1 MNTGKLPNE
10 LMNKLL
16 AKIHSN
22 DPRVILGPSLGED
35 AAIIAMENRNLVV
48 SSDPITFTS
57 TDIGWYSVHINAN
70 DIATRGAKPLW
81 FLATILAPPD
91 TNEST
96 IENVLFQIKETCNS
110 LEIELVGGH
119 TEITEG
125 VTNLIVSGTMLGETI
140 NESILRTSNIKSG
153 DSILLTKHIGIE
165 GTGVLA
171 HEFENTL
178 LRSGIDKSLI
188 NEAQNFIF
196 EPGLSV
202 INEALFSM
210 DNFQIKCMHDP
221 TEGGLSTALIEL
233 SESVNKKFIIEE
245 KNIPISSITKEICN
259 TLHIDPLGILSSGCL
274 LIFCE
279 SSSAKT
285 LQQSLETNNIPTSII
300 GKVMEGNGV
309 HLLQNEIEKPMPEFD
324 RDEIARY
331 ISDTT
336 KDI

>member
-57 TDIGWYSVHINAN
+57 TDIGWYAVHINAN

-91 TNEST
+91 TNEAT
-96 IENVLFQIKETCNS
+96 IENVLSQIKETCNS

-178 LRSGIDKSLI
+178 LKSGIDKSLI

-202 INEALFSM
+202 INEALF
-210 DNFQIKCMHDP
+210 
-221 TEGGLSTALIEL
+221 LSLI
-233 SESVNKKFIIEE
+233 
-245 KNIPISSITKEICN
+245 
-259 TLHIDPLGILSSGCL
+259 HI
-274 LIFCE
+274 
-279 SSSAKT
+279 
-285 LQQSLETNNIPTSII
+285 
-300 GKVMEGNGV
+300 
-309 HLLQNEIEKPMPEFD
+309 
-324 RDEIARY
+324 
-331 ISDTT
+331 
-336 KDI
+336 

>member
-22 DPRVILGPSLGED
+22 DPRVILGPALGED
-35 AAIIAMENRNLVV
+35 AAIISMKNRNLVV
-48 SSDPITFTS
+48 SSDPITFT
-57 TDIGWYSVHINAN
+57 TANIGWYSVHINAN

-81 FLATILAPPD
+81 FLATILAPTD
-91 TNEST
+91 TNESA
-96 IENVLFQIKETCNS
+96 IENVISEIKETCNA
-110 LEIELVGGH
+110 LNIELVGGH
-119 TEITEG
+119 TEITES

-140 NESILRTSNIKSG
+140 NDTILRTSNINSG
-153 DSILLTKHIGIE
+153 DSILITKQIGIE

-178 LRSGIDKSLI
+178 LKSGMDKTLI
-188 NEAQNFIF
+188 QEAKNFIF
-196 EPGLSV
+196 DPGLSI

-210 DNFQIKCMHDP
+210 ENFQIKCMHDP

-233 SESVNKKFIIEE
+233 SEAINKKFIIDE

-259 TLHIDPLGILSSGCL
+259 LLNINSLGILSSGCL

-279 SSSAKT
+279 SSSAIT

-300 GKVMEGNGV
+300 GKVVEGNGV
-309 HLLQNEIEKPMPEFD
+309 HLIENELETPMPKFD

-331 ISDTT
+331 ISETST
-336 KDI
+336 DI

>member
-57 TDIGWYSVHINAN
+57 TDIGWYAVHINAN

-91 TNEST
+91 TNEAT
-96 IENVLFQIKETCNS
+96 IENVLSQIKETCNS

-140 NESILRTSNIKSG
+140 NDTIL
-153 DSILLTKHIGIE
+153 
-165 GTGVLA
+165 
-171 HEFENTL
+171 
-178 LRSGIDKSLI
+178 SLI
-188 NEAQNFIF
+188 
-196 EPGLSV
+196 
-202 INEALFSM
+202 
-210 DNFQIKCMHDP
+210 
-221 TEGGLSTALIEL
+221 
-233 SESVNKKFIIEE
+233 
-245 KNIPISSITKEICN
+245 
-259 TLHIDPLGILSSGCL
+259 HI
-274 LIFCE
+274 
-279 SSSAKT
+279 
-285 LQQSLETNNIPTSII
+285 
-300 GKVMEGNGV
+300 
-309 HLLQNEIEKPMPEFD
+309 
-324 RDEIARY
+324 
-331 ISDTT
+331 
-336 KDI
+336 